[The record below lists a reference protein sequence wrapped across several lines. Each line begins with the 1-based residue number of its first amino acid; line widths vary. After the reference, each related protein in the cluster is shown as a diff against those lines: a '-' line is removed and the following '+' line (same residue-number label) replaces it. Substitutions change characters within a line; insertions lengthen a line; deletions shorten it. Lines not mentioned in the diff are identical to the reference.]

1 MNSNL
6 SMEQIRIDVKNVT
19 DLNNTGRD
27 ITQISETLG
36 LSRDYI
42 QTILTCAQGFTED
55 DNIAVAVLVEASL

>member
-42 QTILTCAQGFTED
+42 QTILTCAQ
-55 DNIAVAVLVEASL
+55 